1 MVRAERPRAT
11 VSVPASGSGDLGS
24 GIEIGVV
31 PTSRAVQSP
40 GAGRHHGDD
49 NGLRGNKSCCEHRPG
64 HHVVVG
70 SQQTITGPGNT
81 TVCAGETT
89 SLVGLSPF
97 QRSLQPLSFILGRR
111 ATIATPC
118 EAMFKVL
125 VHHHGAPANAPFYS
139 NPLSRLLLQLLS
151 QPLLLSFLLVTFAA
165 IPIPSVAATT
175 NEGIIQ
181 PPKDV
186 NGLSIIDSPAPNS

>member
-97 QRSLQPLSFILGRR
+97 QLSSLSLSFSAAGRPSLPHAKR
-111 ATIATPC
+111 CSRCWFTITA
-118 EAMFKVL
+118 
-125 VHHHGAPANAPFYS
+125 
-139 NPLSRLLLQLLS
+139 
-151 QPLLLSFLLVTFAA
+151 PLLTRLS
-165 IPIPSVAATT
+165 IQIPSPASFS
-175 NEGIIQ
+175 NCCLNPCCFRSFSSPSLLFPYPQ
-181 PPKDV
+181 SPPPPPRASFSLPKT
-186 NGLSIIDSPAPNS
+186 SMASPL